1 MADCRMPEEFMEI
14 VGHHPP
20 PEEPIGHHLPP
31 EEPIGRQ
38 GGRPPI
44 AHLVVLKVLWYV
56 LSTGWV
62 RALDRMPLA
71 GRAARDGVLGR
82 DRSHPARQVGAGRDL
97 GPHPPRHAA
106 PLATRRRAG
115 ARDGGGGFGDR
126 PGSRRRRG
134 DRTRHRPQPRGPW
147 KTRDEIHAGRRRG
160 RGRSGRPRH
169 RGQRQR
175 PKADPALGPRG
186 VPGGRRQTG
195 PPASETRAGSGRRRL
210 RQRVDAGYDSEST
223 PVTTAS
229 RRRLRQRVD
238 AKCAA
243 LPGHRAVDPQDARRG
258 SRTAAA
264 WARSAGSSSGRSVG
278 SRASDDCGYGTIA
291 ARPSWTP
298 GRRWP

>member
-115 ARDGGGGFGDR
+115 ARDGELEHETA
-126 PGSRRRRG
+126 SWSTRRRWWIR
-134 DRTRHRPQPRGPW
+134 
-147 KTRDEIHAGRRRG
+147 
-160 RGRSGRPRH
+160 
-169 RGQRQR
+169 
-175 PKADPALGPRG
+175 
-186 VPGGRRQTG
+186 
-195 PPASETRAGSGRRRL
+195 
-210 RQRVDAGYDSEST
+210 
-223 PVTTAS
+223 
-229 RRRLRQRVD
+229 
-238 AKCAA
+238 
-243 LPGHRAVDPQDARRG
+243 
-258 SRTAAA
+258 
-264 WARSAGSSSGRSVG
+264 
-278 SRASDDCGYGTIA
+278 
-291 ARPSWTP
+291 
-298 GRRWP
+298 